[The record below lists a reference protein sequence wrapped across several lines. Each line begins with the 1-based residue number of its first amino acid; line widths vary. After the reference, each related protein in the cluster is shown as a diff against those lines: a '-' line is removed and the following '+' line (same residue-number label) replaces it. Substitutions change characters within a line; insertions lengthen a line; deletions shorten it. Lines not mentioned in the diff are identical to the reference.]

1 MAAIAKIVG
10 DHVLI
15 KRGGDMV
22 SVPTAEAVG
31 SSKYVALYFSAHCE
45 LTSLLTLFV
54 VLGIVVV

>member
-22 SVPTAEAVG
+22 SVPTVEAVAG
-31 SSKYVALYFSAHCE
+31 AKYVALYFSAHW
-45 LTSLLTLFV
+45 
-54 VLGIVVV
+54 